1 MVTAES
7 CRYREGTRLGRVG
20 DGGKPL
26 AVGIRVPPGTSLG
39 PATLHL
45 AGRQEQA
52 PAQRNAG
59 ELRWGLWGEQP
70 SWSWRAA
77 SPAPTVAA
85 HLLHPLWMLGARPL
99 LGASSD
105 AFFPPRGHQPPRSTA
120 LGKSIP
126 AGPASPRQESLI
138 SLQCCG
144 RALCDG
150 WVSCWGPGHLSPLAS
165 RLSPGPCDHP
175 ALHRHKPVV
184 GPVSQ
189 TRLR

>member
-1 MVTAES
+1 MEES
-7 CRYREGTRLGRVG
+7 RSPSGYVFPRVQAWAQRPFIWLGGRSKPPHREMQVSFDGGSGGSSRLG
-20 DGGKPL
+20 
-26 AVGIRVPPGTSLG
+26 
-39 PATLHL
+39 
-45 AGRQEQA
+45 AGVQR
-52 PAQRNAG
+52 AQH
-59 ELRWGLWGEQP
+59 P
-70 SWSWRAA
+70 
-77 SPAPTVAA
+77 VAA